1 MKRKSLLYGNSTMGK
16 LNLRKKNERKN
27 ERKNE
32 KELKP

>member
-1 MKRKSLLYGNSTMGK
+1 MKRKSLLCGNSTTGK
-16 LNLRKKNERKN
+16 LNNLRKKN